1 MDASTQWTDPGSNT
15 SGSSQAAAMMD
26 ERGNI
31 VPIQASSAS
40 TSHHHTNAMGG
51 NVTISNAAEAR
62 GWPTPSSSLS
72 HQGSDS
78 RRATHD
84 VEQASPMSISPEVSR
99 TTVASSIAPEAAHG
113 MASLAAASAT
123 DGPPAAGS
131 ESATSAASMLET
143 AAQAGLQTVSSALAA
158 QAQSISTSITT
169 PATEDAGEDAGISMA
184 TRALG
189 ESLRASEEDL
199 PQSIHPRQA
208 SSSDHYCQAMTAH
221 ISSALRGAQQLSAS
235 TPPVSSASSSAT
247 TTRTPTV
254 TTQAA
259 TAAQS
264 QMAEIA
270 TRTASEEA
278 ERQMRLHAILRA
290 AKRGDKLDARRP
302 SEGSSSAA
310 AAETAP
316 EKAYFEFV
324 GLGHIPMPSSGF
336 EQPWGRDSA
345 RGVDDGKSEHGKA
358 SASDGKQRLAPAR
371 YYDASDAMAG
381 VPSLPLLPGPSP
393 IMIPPEEGLARSFNL
408 PLPGHK
414 KLSSTFAPPS
424 ASVRPSAVVAGSSGS
439 SPRSASGRKLA
450 FEVIQTPGGTAR
462 AGWWMSRE
470 APGQTQTAPAAAQD
484 AGVALPST
492 KHAGS
497 QPHSYFEA
505 R

>member
-1 MDASTQWTDPGSNT
+1 MDASTRWTDPGSNT
-15 SGSSQAAAMMD
+15 SGSSQADAMMD

-31 VPIQASSAS
+31 VPTQASSAS

-62 GWPTPSSSLS
+62 GWPTPSSPLL
-72 HQGSDS
+72 HQGNDS
-78 RRATHD
+78 RQAAQD
-84 VEQASPMSISPEVSR
+84 IEQTSPMSISPEVSR
-99 TTVASSIAPEAAHG
+99 TTAGSSIAPEATHG
-113 MASLAAASAT
+113 LGSLAADSAT
-123 DGPPAAGS
+123 DAAPIACS
-131 ESATSAASMLET
+131 EAPTSAASMLET

-169 PATEDAGEDAGISMA
+169 PATEDAGEDTGISMA

-235 TPPVSSASSSAT
+235 TTPVSSASSSTTT

-254 TTQAA
+254 TTQAT

-290 AKRGDKLDARRP
+290 AKREDEPDARRL
-302 SEGSSSAA
+302 SRGSSTAA

-324 GLGHIPMPSSGF
+324 GMGHIPMPSSGF

-358 SASDGKQRLAPAR
+358 SATDGKQRLAPAR

-381 VPSLPLLPGPSP
+381 VPSLPC
-393 IMIPPEEGLARSFNL
+393 E
-408 PLPGHK
+408 
-414 KLSSTFAPPS
+414 
-424 ASVRPSAVVAGSSGS
+424 
-439 SPRSASGRKLA
+439 
-450 FEVIQTPGGTAR
+450 
-462 AGWWMSRE
+462 
-470 APGQTQTAPAAAQD
+470 
-484 AGVALPST
+484 
-492 KHAGS
+492 
-497 QPHSYFEA
+497 
-505 R
+505 

>member
-31 VPIQASSAS
+31 VPTQASSAS

-62 GWPTPSSSLS
+62 GWPTPSALS

-113 MASLAAASAT
+113 MGSLVAASAT
-123 DGPPAAGS
+123 DPPSAAGS
-131 ESATSAASMLET
+131 ESTTSAASMLET

-235 TPPVSSASSSAT
+235 TPPVSSASSSTT

-254 TTQAA
+254 TTQAT

-290 AKRGDKLDARRP
+290 AKREDGTDARRP
-302 SEGSSSAA
+302 SRGSSSAA
-310 AAETAP
+310 AAAAASTAEAAP
-316 EKAYFEFV
+316 ENAYFEFV

-345 RGVDDGKSEHGKA
+345 RGVDDGESVHGKA
-358 SASDGKQRLAPAR
+358 STTEGKQRLAPAR

-381 VPSLPLLPGPSP
+381 VPSLPC
-393 IMIPPEEGLARSFNL
+393 E
-408 PLPGHK
+408 
-414 KLSSTFAPPS
+414 
-424 ASVRPSAVVAGSSGS
+424 
-439 SPRSASGRKLA
+439 
-450 FEVIQTPGGTAR
+450 
-462 AGWWMSRE
+462 
-470 APGQTQTAPAAAQD
+470 
-484 AGVALPST
+484 
-492 KHAGS
+492 
-497 QPHSYFEA
+497 
-505 R
+505 